1 MKFESFLPTLSA
13 TTQELTSCSD
23 DVRLFLWSMTK
34 LGVIIAYFYICDRTN
49 FFMKENKWVINH

>member
-1 MKFESFLPTLSA
+1 MKNGA
-13 TTQELTSCSD
+13 AKQEAAATSCSE

-49 FFMKENKWVINH
+49 FFMKENKWVVISHI